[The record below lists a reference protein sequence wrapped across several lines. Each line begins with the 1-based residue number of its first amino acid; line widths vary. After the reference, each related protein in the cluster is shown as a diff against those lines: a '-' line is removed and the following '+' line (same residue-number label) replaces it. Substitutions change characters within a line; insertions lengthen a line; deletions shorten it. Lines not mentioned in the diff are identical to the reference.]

1 MYADY
6 DFNNT
11 GSNIMKH
18 WTEPNGHFIVNIPI
32 EWQYKNVVFSDFN
45 EESPFSFELYENP
58 LGCFQLSF
66 YPLLEKGANSN
77 FPIQKSNSKI
87 KWLASRMDD
96 KEFDML
102 LFHAQ
107 VDDLL
112 CMAKYIYSA
121 ELRNDERILEQIEKV
136 KSVLDS
142 FIVIPQKDRVLA
154 KNLNKHDNF
163 LSSLGASYDLLNN
176 AFESESYIEIIV
188 ILANQIDAFLRSSI
202 ILKEQL
208 ENETNDIDVKYIF
221 QADDERGINERR
233 IFKKA
238 LELKIID
245 DQTFTELNDLYNLR
259 NRVIHR
265 YIISF
270 IKTRDIVKIAYDYL
284 ILSKKIRLVLKSYE
298 VKQFGKGFG
307 IYGRGY
313 NEQDGINE
321 TDYRRV
327 YSWANDKHL
336 IEKLKR
342 KL

>member
-1 MYADY
+1 
-6 DFNNT
+6 
-11 GSNIMKH
+11 MKH
-18 WTEPNGHFIVNIPI
+18 WTEPNGNFIVNIPI
-32 EWQYKNVVFSDFN
+32 EWQYKNVVYSN
-45 EESPFSFELYENP
+45 IEEKSPFSFEPYEDS
-58 LGCFQLSF
+58 LGSFQLSC
-66 YPLLEKGANSN
+66 YPLSEKGANPN

-121 ELRNDERILEQIEKV
+121 ELRNDKRILVQIEKV
-136 KSVLDS
+136 KLALDS
-142 FIVIPQKDRVLA
+142 FRVIPQTDRELA
-154 KNLNKHDNF
+154 KNLDKHDNF
-163 LSSLGASYDLLNN
+163 LASLAASCDLLNN
-176 AFESESYIEIIV
+176 ALESESYIEVIV

-202 ILKEQL
+202 ILNEQL
-208 ENETNDIDVKYIF
+208 EKETNDIEVKYIF
-221 QADDERGINERR
+221 QADDESGMNERK
-233 IFKKA
+233 IYKKVQ
-238 LELKIID
+238 ELKILD
-245 DQTFTELNDLYNLR
+245 DETFTELNDLYDLR

-284 ILSKKIRLVLKSYE
+284 ILNEKIRLVLKSYE
-298 VKQFGKGFG
+298 EMQFGKGFG

-313 NEQDGINE
+313 DEKDEFDE
-321 TDYRRV
+321 TEYKRA

-336 IEKLKR
+336 LEKLKR